1 LRPAIRYQ
9 SGMNDRPDPQRIAFV
24 TGASR
29 GIGRAAALALGRAGC
44 HVILSA
50 RTTGGLEE
58 ADDEIRAAGGSAS
71 ILKLNLTD
79 GDKIDALGPTLFAR
93 WQKLDVLVAA
103 GGILGRLGP
112 LGHLP
117 TDEWDQVLNINLT
130 ANWRLIRSLDPLLR
144 RSEAGRALFV
154 TSRATRKIRAY
165 WGAYAVS
172 KAGLEALVKTYAAE
186 VSTTPLKVNL
196 LDPGPT
202 RTKMRAQAYPG
213 EDAGKL
219 KAPEALAPLILKLT
233 SPDCAMHGELVTSD
247 EAP

>member
-1 LRPAIRYQ
+1 
-9 SGMNDRPDPQRIAFV
+9 MNDSPVPQRIAFV

-29 GIGRAAALALGRAGC
+29 GIGRAAALALGKAGC

-50 RTTGGLEE
+50 RTAGGLEE
-58 ADDEIRAAGGSAS
+58 VDDEIRSGGGSAS
-71 ILKLNLTD
+71 IVKLNLAD
-79 GDKIDALGPTLFAR
+79 GDKVDALGPTLFGR

-117 TDEWDQVLNINLT
+117 TDEWDRVLNINLT

-144 RSEAGRALFV
+144 RSDAGRALFV
-154 TSRATRKIRAY
+154 TSRAARKIRAY
-165 WGAYAVS
+165 WGACAVS

-213 EDAGKL
+213 ENAGKL
-219 KAPEALAPLILKLT
+219 KVPEALAPLILKLT
-233 SPDCAMHGELVTSD
+233 SPDCAMHGEIVTAD
-247 EAP
+247 EVL